1 MKDQPMKH
9 RSSTLAHL
17 NSYNTLLINNVQ
29 RYGFCPEY
37 LNVTQEQ
44 HIAETRLLCQSR
56 GIFFLLEQAKITH
69 DTTNLVQAFNL
80 YDMINEVY
88 YDKNN
93 ATWQRQPQTT
103 HHELDIMLY
112 EYAFILTALS
122 KLYAHSQEQAILER
136 MFSTAEIIHQ
146 QFYIPNSNFIKLN
159 KSLTGVGQNALMHLF
174 EAYLEAYISSKQN
187 YFLDKLNQLG
197 SEIMTLF
204 YSPKAGL
211 IKEYS
216 AANIFEPG
224 HSFEWAALIYEASL
238 HGSEL
243 TNTLAHS
250 QLAAQA
256 EKIGVVNNYLVLAE
270 IDENTVKNAASF
282 RIWPS
287 LERLRYYAMTNNQS
301 EVDQTITPLYAK
313 FFAPNGLPFEYID
326 QNYQTTEFKVKST
339 TGYHLINCFK
349 YLV

>member
-1 MKDQPMKH
+1 MKH
-9 RSSTLAHL
+9 HSIALAHL
-17 NSYNTLLINNVQ
+17 NSYNTLLIENIQ

-44 HIAETRLLCQSR
+44 KIEQTRLLCQSR

-69 DTTNLVQAFNL
+69 DKANLIQAFNL

-93 ATWQRQPQTT
+93 ACWQQYSQTT
-103 HHELDIMLY
+103 HNELDIMLY
-112 EYAFILTALS
+112 EYAFILTTLS
-122 KLYAHSQEQAILER
+122 KLYAHSKDPTILSQI
-136 MFSTAEIIHQ
+136 FSTDEIIQ
-146 QFYIPNSNFIKLN
+146 KQFYRPNSNFAKLN
-159 KSLTGVGQNALMHLF
+159 KSPTGVGQNALMHLF
-174 EAYLEAYISSKQN
+174 EAYLEAYISSKQS
-187 YFLDKLNQLG
+187 YFLDQLNQLG
-197 SEIMTLF
+197 REVITLF
-204 YSPKAGL
+204 YSPKTGL

-216 AANIFEPG
+216 AASIFEPG

-238 HGSEL
+238 HGANPANKL
-243 TNTLAHS
+243 DHN

-256 EKIGVVNNYLVLAE
+256 EKVGVINNSLVVAEVNENYAQ
-270 IDENTVKNAASF
+270 NAANF

-287 LERLRYYAMTNNQS
+287 LERLRYYAMTNNQCL
-301 EVDQTITPLYAK
+301 VDQTIAILLAK
-313 FFAPNGLPFEYID
+313 FFTADGLPFEYINQD
-326 QNYQTTEFKVKST
+326 YQATEFKVKST

>member
-1 MKDQPMKH
+1 MKH
-9 RSSTLAHL
+9 RSIALAHL
-17 NSYNTLLINNVQ
+17 NHYNTLLTNNIQ

-37 LNVTQEQ
+37 LNLTQEAK
-44 HIAETRLLCQSR
+44 ITETRLLCQSR

-69 DTTNLVQAFNL
+69 DTTNIVQAFNL
-80 YDMINEVY
+80 YDMISEVY

-112 EYAFILTALS
+112 EYAFILTALA
-122 KLYAHSQEQAILER
+122 KLHAHSQEKTILDQI
-136 MFSTAEIIHQ
+136 FSTAEIIHQ
-146 QFYIPNSNFIKLN
+146 QFYSPNSNFAKLN
-159 KSLTGVGQNALMHLF
+159 KSPTGIGQNALMHLF
-174 EAYLEAYISSKQN
+174 EAYLEAYISTQQN

-197 SEIMTLF
+197 HEIITLF
-204 YSPKAGL
+204 YSPKVGL

-238 HGSEL
+238 HKANLPNIVE
-243 TNTLAHS
+243 HQ

-256 EKIGVVNNYLVLAE
+256 EKFGVINDYLVLAE
-270 IDENTVKNAASF
+270 IDENTVKKAANF

-287 LERLRYYAMTNNQS
+287 LERLRYYAMTDNQS
-301 EVDQTITPLYAK
+301 AVDKTVVALCAK
-313 FFAPNGLPFEYID
+313 FFAPTGLPVEYINQD
-326 QNYQTTEFKVKST
+326 YQASEFKVKST

-349 YLV
+349 YLI

>member
-1 MKDQPMKH
+1 MKH
-9 RSSTLAHL
+9 RSIALAHL
-17 NSYNTLLINNVQ
+17 NHYNTLLTNNIQ

-37 LNVTQEQ
+37 LNLTQEAK
-44 HIAETRLLCQSR
+44 ITETRLLCQSR

-69 DTTNLVQAFNL
+69 DTTNIVQAFNL

-93 ATWQRQPQTT
+93 ATWHRQPQTT

-112 EYAFILTALS
+112 EYAFILTALA
-122 KLYAHSQEQAILER
+122 KLYAHSQDQVILER
-136 MFSTAEIIHQ
+136 IFSTAEIIHL
-146 QFYIPNSNFIKLN
+146 QFYSPNSNFAKLN
-159 KSLTGVGQNALMHLF
+159 KSPTGIGQNALMHLF
-174 EAYLEAYISSKQN
+174 EAYLEAYISTQQK

-197 SEIMTLF
+197 HEIITLF
-204 YSPKAGL
+204 YNPKVGL

-216 AANIFEPG
+216 TANIFEPG

-238 HGSEL
+238 HKANLPNIVE
-243 TNTLAHS
+243 HQ

-256 EKIGVVNNYLVLAE
+256 EKFGVINDYLVLAE
-270 IDENTVKNAASF
+270 INENTVKNAASF

-287 LERLRYYAMTNNQS
+287 LERLRYYAMTDNQS
-301 EVDQTITPLYAK
+301 AVDKTVVALCAK
-313 FFAPNGLPFEYID
+313 FFAPDGLPFEYIN
-326 QNYQTTEFKVKST
+326 QNYQASEFKVKST

-349 YLV
+349 YLI